1 MLSPKTYG
9 LQYSKNYLSSYAMK
23 EENLGYI
30 KNFQTIGSEDSILPK
45 GISASL
51 RRVLGGL
58 EMEKDRFA
66 VMTASVS
73 DLLGLLEN
81 QFSTEESRRQ
91 EKNAKQSSNND
102 SHSTE
107 KIAQMLN
114 IKREQAEQVEA
125 QIYATIF
132 GGNRLFAFD
141 NHTVEQIPRTL
152 KAVAAQLQNGQNFN
166 YTKLYNSFVINVG
179 FPTAMGLPFQFSYK
193 KTNLVSVGG
202 EMKLKTHP
210 SLVEGNDRQV
220 AVPNTANVTVEAQ
233 LLYAGKGQSKISFIT
248 PNNQQRY
255 IAGNNKYFQVNIP
268 IKAAADLDLQN
279 NQVAFKVE
287 PLNKNKE
294 EKIFIATQH
303 PYTTIQ
309 NILNLTPAEKSQNT
323 KDISVRKTRE

>member
-23 EENLGYI
+23 EENSGYV
-30 KNFQTIGSEDSILPK
+30 KNVNTIGSEDSILPK
-45 GISASL
+45 GIFLSMK
-51 RRVLGGL
+51 RILGGL
-58 EMEKDRFA
+58 EMEKDRLN

-166 YTKLYNSFVINVG
+166 YTKLYSAQDFI
-179 FPTAMGLPFQFSYK
+179 FRPKST
-193 KTNLVSVGG
+193 
-202 EMKLKTHP
+202 KLSP
-210 SLVEGNDRQV
+210 EVQWISNF
-220 AVPNTANVTVEAQ
+220 
-233 LLYAGKGQSKISFIT
+233 AGQ
-248 PNNQQRY
+248 
-255 IAGNNKYFQVNIP
+255 
-268 IKAAADLDLQN
+268 
-279 NQVAFKVE
+279 
-287 PLNKNKE
+287 
-294 EKIFIATQH
+294 
-303 PYTTIQ
+303 
-309 NILNLTPAEKSQNT
+309 
-323 KDISVRKTRE
+323 